1 MTIDE
6 AIKHCEE
13 VAERYERVEDSHA
26 DEKLKEECLQCAADH
41 WQLAGWLRELKQ
53 LRDRKRAHWLICS
66 DGYYP
71 YCSECGHWP
80 KEMSKFCPCCG
91 AEMYGDDREEKGG
104 DKGDGEVR
112 KAKDD
117 GDVHI

>member
-1 MTIDE
+1 MDEYERGFHDGIRSEATRELVEVTSKLVENVMESISKCLGRVNIE
-6 AIKHCEE
+6 AIP
-13 VAERYERVEDSHA
+13 V
-26 DEKLKEECLQCAADH
+26 
-41 WQLAGWLRELKQ
+41 
-53 LRDRKRAHWLICS
+53 RKRGHWLICS

-117 GDVHI
+117 GDAHV